1 MNGLLNILKPSGT
14 TSFDVVRFI
23 KKTLDIKKVGHTGTL
38 DPNASGVLPICL
50 GKATKLSN
58 YLMNNKK
65 IYRAELTLG
74 AKTDTQDKFGK
85 VLEKKDFNVTEDE
98 IKKVFKEFK
107 GEIEQ
112 IPPMFSALK
121 HKGKKLY
128 ELARQGKEIERKP
141 RKIQIYDLNIIRI
154 KEETVI
160 FDVVCSKGT
169 YIRTLCNDI
178 GEKLGTY
185 GYMSFLL
192 RTETGIF
199 NIRDSYTVEEI
210 KKMAME
216 GEIVK
221 AIKPLDYPLK
231 DYESIYL
238 DDKFYKKI
246 SNGVK
251 IPVDD
256 FTNKKLKFDKFYTV
270 YCNDKFIGIG
280 IIIKKENI
288 KCLKIQRLFL

>member
-65 IYRAELTLG
+65 TYRAELTLG

-85 VLEKKDFNVTEDE
+85 VLDRKDIKVTEDE

-107 GEIEQ
+107 GEIDQ

-154 KEETVI
+154 KEEKVL

-169 YIRTLCNDI
+169 YVRTLCNDI
-178 GEKLGTY
+178 GEKLATY

-199 NIRDSYTVEEI
+199 NIKDSYTVEEI
-210 KKMAME
+210 KKLVLKD
-216 GEIVK
+216 EINK
-221 AIKPLDYPLK
+221 ALKPLDYPLK
-231 DYESIYL
+231 RYKSIYL
-238 DDKFYKKI
+238 EDKFYKKI

-251 IPVDD
+251 IPLDE
-256 FTNKKLKFDKFYTV
+256 FTNKKLKFDEFYTV

-288 KCLKIQRLFL
+288 KYLKIQKLFL